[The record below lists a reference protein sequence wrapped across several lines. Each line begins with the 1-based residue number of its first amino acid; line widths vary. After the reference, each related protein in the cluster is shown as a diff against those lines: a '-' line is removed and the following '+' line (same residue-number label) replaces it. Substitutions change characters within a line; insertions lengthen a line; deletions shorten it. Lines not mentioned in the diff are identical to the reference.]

1 MTLSETARRAFRFF
15 WEQSHPQT
23 GLTKDRAK
31 NDGSKDTYSVC
42 SSAATGYALAAL
54 PIGVKNKWVSK
65 SEAEARALLTLRF
78 VSEKLDGTHG
88 FYYHFTDWSTGK
100 RVWDCELSSID
111 TCLLVLGAVAAGEYF
126 EGECRTLAN
135 RLLSQ
140 MDWRWMQ
147 NGPEVMAPT
156 MGWKPESGFLEA
168 RWAGYSEALYRY
180 LLGLAG
186 SLPQASWDSWKDE
199 IGIGPLFFAQMTPG
213 YYDLKGKRDTHK
225 RDWWKG
231 YEKVHKTHV
240 AFCAKHPTLYPDG
253 LFGINA
259 CDQPPPV
266 GYGAQEPVEGRH
278 DGTICPTAILAAML
292 FVPKDAQRALKA
304 LEKRVQPGTYGW
316 PNAVNFSKNWTDT
329 DVLGIDLGM
338 ALLALE
344 NRQSKLIWKL
354 LHKNEQIRRGLSRA
368 GLA

>member
-147 NGPEVMAPT
+147 NRDDSPCYPSLRLFRQKQRG
-156 MGWKPESGFLEA
+156 GWHGVIEQVAANLVQ
-168 RWAGYSEALYRY
+168 WA
-180 LLGLAG
+180 
-186 SLPQASWDSWKDE
+186 
-199 IGIGPLFFAQMTPG
+199 
-213 YYDLKGKRDTHK
+213 
-225 RDWWKG
+225 
-231 YEKVHKTHV
+231 
-240 AFCAKHPTLYPDG
+240 
-253 LFGINA
+253 
-259 CDQPPPV
+259 
-266 GYGAQEPVEGRH
+266 
-278 DGTICPTAILAAML
+278 
-292 FVPKDAQRALKA
+292 
-304 LEKRVQPGTYGW
+304 
-316 PNAVNFSKNWTDT
+316 
-329 DVLGIDLGM
+329 
-338 ALLALE
+338 
-344 NRQSKLIWKL
+344 
-354 LHKNEQIRRGLSRA
+354 IRRG
-368 GLA
+368 